1 MRSPM
6 DRAGSAL
13 SAEKLAM
20 SHITATFRRLHDN
33 TTPLRLPNA
42 WDAGSA
48 RLFESLG
55 ATAIATT
62 SAGVAWTLGFQD
74 GRRLPVNE
82 AIAAASRIARVLT
95 IPLSVDVENGY
106 SDNPQVVAGHV
117 MRLVDLGVA
126 GINIEDGPDEAT
138 LLASKIEA
146 IRAALS
152 KAGADLFVNARCDVF
167 LAGVVEKPKRVEES
181 ILRGKLYAG
190 AGADGLFLPGMSQ
203 AEQIEAVVSEVTLP
217 LNVMA
222 WPDLADAAELGRLGV
237 RRLSTGSGISQ
248 ALWSKAETLARDFL
262 QSGSSQP
269 LAEASMPYGQLQ
281 GLFCVQ

>member
-1 MRSPM
+1 
-6 DRAGSAL
+6 
-13 SAEKLAM
+13 M
-20 SHITATFRRLHDN
+20 SHIAANFRRLHDN

-82 AIAAASRIARVLT
+82 AIAAASRIARILT

-106 SDNPQVVAGHV
+106 SDDPQVVVTNV

-146 IRAALS
+146 IRNALS
-152 KAGADLFVNARCDVF
+152 KAGVDLFVNARSDVF
-167 LAGVVEKPKRVEES
+167 LAGLVETPKRVEES
-181 ILRGKLYAG
+181 IQRGKLYAR
-190 AGADGLFLPGMSQ
+190 AGADGLFLPGIKQ
-203 AEQIEAVVSEVTLP
+203 AEQIEAVVGDVPLP

-222 WPDLADAAELGRLGV
+222 WPDLADATELGKLGV
-237 RRLSTGSGISQ
+237 RRLSAGSGISQ
-248 ALWSKAETLARDFL
+248 VLWSKAEKLARDFL
-262 QSGSSQP
+262 QSGGSQP

-281 GLFCVQ
+281 GLFPRTVGT